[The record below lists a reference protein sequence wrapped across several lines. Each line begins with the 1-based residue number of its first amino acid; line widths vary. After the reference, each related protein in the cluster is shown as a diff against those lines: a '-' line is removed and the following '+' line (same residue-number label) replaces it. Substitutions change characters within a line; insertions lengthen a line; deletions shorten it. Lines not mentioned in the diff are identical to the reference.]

1 MIILKENIQKNK
13 LSSLWKGPYEVIE
26 VLDNENIKIQRG
38 RKDVV
43 VVHKNNVKKYY
54 VDSEEKN
61 KN

>member
-1 MIILKENIQKNK
+1 MQKNK

-43 VVHKNNVKKYY
+43 VHKNNVKKYY
-54 VDSEEKN
+54 VDSEEEN